1 MHQIL
6 VVDNND
12 NSRMQTIRFLTR
24 NGYSV
29 SGTTNGQS
37 SIERVKKNKPDL
49 ILCDFNCENIADTMF
64 LGTIKEICP
73 EAIVI
78 IITSNSNVKEAVEVL
93 KQGAYDYIAKP
104 VSPDKILMIIKNA
117 LTEKPKEVKITGPVQ
132 SDTKK
137 SVILKSEYH
146 NKYIIG
152 TSVEFAEIIRQIDLV
167 APTNF
172 SIIIYGESGSGK
184 EAIAQQIHE
193 KSKRAGKPFIA
204 IDCGALS
211 KELSG
216 SELFGHE
223 KGAFTGALNKKIGCL
238 EIANE
243 GTIFLDEISNLP
255 YEVQVSLL
263 RVVQERKIRRVG
275 GIVDIDIDIRIIVAS
290 NTNLRN
296 AGRGKFRED
305 LYHRLNEF
313 IITLPS
319 LRERKHDIM
328 LFANYFLEQT
338 NTELGKNIKG
348 FTKEVENILMNYIWH
363 GNIREL
369 KNVIRRATLLT
380 NGALVELKSLPFEL
394 NCFNQKFISPII
406 QNADHQKINKS
417 TPDLYEANTQSPNLD
432 AAYEILNGI
441 QQG

>member
-6 VVDNND
+6 VVDNNS

-24 NGYSV
+24 NGYDV
-29 SGTTNGQS
+29 TGTTNEQS
-37 SIERVKKNKPDL
+37 TIERMKKNKPDL
-49 ILCDFNCENIADTMF
+49 VLCDFNFGDMTDIRF
-64 LGTIKEICP
+64 LGTIKEMCP
-73 EAIVI
+73 EAMVI
-78 IITSNSNVKEAVEVL
+78 ITTSNSSVKEAVEVL

-104 VSPDKILMIIKNA
+104 ISPDKILMIIKDA
-117 LTEKPKEVKITGPVQ
+117 FEEKPKEDRISGHT
-132 SDTKK
+132 SNDTKK
-137 SVILKSEYH
+137 IIALKSESH
-146 NKYIIG
+146 SKYITG
-152 TSVEFAEIIRQIDLV
+152 TSVAFAEITSQIDLV

-172 SIIIYGESGSGK
+172 SVIIYGESGSGK

-193 KSKRAGKPFIA
+193 KSNRAGKPFVA

-275 GIVDIDIDIRIIVAS
+275 GVTDIDIDIRIIVAS

-296 AGRGKFRED
+296 AGKGKFRED

-319 LRERKHDIM
+319 LRERKQDIM
-328 LFANYFLEQT
+328 LFAKYFLEQT
-338 NTELGKNIKG
+338 NIELGKNIKG
-348 FTKEVENILMNYIWH
+348 FTKEVANILMNYIWH

-369 KNVIRRATLLT
+369 KNAIRRATLLT
-380 NGALVELKSLPFEL
+380 KGELVELKSLPFEL

-406 QNADHQKINKS
+406 HQETNTS
-417 TPDLYEANTQSPNLD
+417 TPDLYEANTQSLNLD
-432 AAYEILNGI
+432 AAYEIISNGI
-441 QQG
+441 